1 MKTRTKMVKTTLAT
15 LLVCFAGLAVTTPAS
30 AAPVGIDAARLSP
43 QLRTELRASID
54 KARVSDPAA
63 FKDVRAIVANAR
75 EANKR
80 ARGRKAPVALHLAG
94 LGSKALLP
102 MLELVAFDTT
112 PLAPNETAAERA
124 SVQRDL
130 VEAVGL
136 LKDARAMPVL
146 VAALAKEG
154 DFAMTRTAAEAVARL
169 DSDEAARTLVAS
181 LGKASGERATAIL
194 AGMGA
199 CHRAVVSRTLAD
211 RLAAR
216 PDDATAKHVV
226 KSLGHVGNA
235 WAWKT
240 LSERGDEA
248 AARETAARALVTA
261 FVQYTGEVREAAAK
275 ALLVVDDAHTTG
287 LIETAR
293 RGASADVAVAIDDL
307 ARRVASNPTR

>member
-1 MKTRTKMVKTTLAT
+1 M
-15 LLVCFAGLAVTTPAS
+15 
-30 AAPVGIDAARLSP
+30 AAPVAIENAKLLP
-43 QLRTELRASID
+43 QHRTELRANID
-54 KARVSDPAA
+54 KARVLDPVA
-63 FKDVRAIVANAR
+63 FKEVRDIVTHAR
-75 EANKR
+75 EADKR

-112 PLAPNETAAERA
+112 PLAANEAPADRA

-130 VEAVGL
+130 VEAIGL

-146 VAALAKEG
+146 VAVLAKES
-154 DFAMTRTAAEAVARL
+154 DFATTRTAAEALARL
-169 DSDEAARTLVAS
+169 DSDDAASTLVAA

-216 PDDATAKHVV
+216 PDEATAKHVV

-248 AARETAARALVTA
+248 VARETAAKALVTA
-261 FVQYTGEVREAAAK
+261 YVQYTGEVREAAAK
-275 ALLVVDDAHTTG
+275 ALLVVDDAHTNA
-287 LIETAR
+287 LIEAAR
-293 RGASADVAVAIDDL
+293 RGAAADVAL
-307 ARRVASNPTR
+307 ALDELAHRVASNPTR